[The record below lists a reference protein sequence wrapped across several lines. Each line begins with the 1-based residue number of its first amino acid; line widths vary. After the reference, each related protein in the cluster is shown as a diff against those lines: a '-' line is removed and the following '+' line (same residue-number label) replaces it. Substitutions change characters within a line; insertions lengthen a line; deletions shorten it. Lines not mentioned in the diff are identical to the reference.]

1 MALHA
6 SWIHG
11 NALTV
16 ENPGSLDRV
25 GHFGWG
31 ADMAIKPGQSSWF
44 HIPLATPVIVGD
56 VRSKV
61 QRLFLMF
68 SATSGSVRNV
78 HIYDG
83 SGKVQE
89 FNNLLL
95 SGEHRTELDNA
106 NTFDLSAPHTVVW
119 GMGVSF
125 FFVADIGFDTPIP
138 DARLIVSSAGG
149 DFFV

>member
-31 ADMAIKPGQSSWF
+31 ADMAIRPGQSSWF
-44 HIPLATPVIVGD
+44 HIPLATPVIIGD
-56 VRSKV
+56 VRAQV

-68 SATSGSVRNV
+68 DAVSGSIRNV

-95 SGEHRTELDNA
+95 EGEHRTALDGM
-106 NTFDLSAPHTVVW
+106 NTFNLSAPHSVVL
-119 GMGVSF
+119 GMGISF
-125 FFVADIGFDTPIP
+125 FFVADIGIDSPIP
-138 DARLIVSSAGG
+138 DARLIVASAGG

>member
-11 NALTV
+11 NALAA
-16 ENPGSLDRV
+16 EDPSSLDRV

-31 ADMAIKPGQSSWF
+31 ADMAIKPGKSSWF
-44 HIPLATPVIVGD
+44 HIPLATPVIIGD
-56 VRSKV
+56 VRAQV

-68 SATSGSVRNV
+68 DAISGSIRNV

-89 FNNLLL
+89 FNDLLL
-95 SGEHRTELDNA
+95 TGEHRTGLDGV
-106 NTFDLSAPHTVVW
+106 NTFNLSAPHTVVW
-119 GMGVSF
+119 GMGISF
-125 FFVADIGFDTPIP
+125 FFIADVGFDTQIP